1 MSRAIYFI
9 VPAGRGSK
17 LSFPECAQ
25 SLEPMK
31 FTTICLIKF
40 LKKPNKTSQGWDF
53 GCKRTINIIS
63 RILVFFMTDK
73 KYILSLDLGTTGN
86 RAILFDRQGD
96 VVGQDYKE
104 LTQYYPQPGWL
115 EHDAIEIWQDVK
127 EGIQQVISKNQ
138 AKVQEIAAVGL
149 TVQRETCLLWDK
161 TTGIPLHR
169 AIVWQDRRTADR
181 CDRLKAEGKAELVQ
195 QKTGLVLDAYFSA
208 TKLSWLIDWVKQNKP
223 DTNWDNVIAG
233 TVDSWALWNLTNRQV
248 HATDISNAS
257 RTMLMNLDTGNW
269 DDSLLEL
276 FGIPRQIM
284 PEIRPSMGI
293 FGKTSPDILGEEIPV
308 AAIFGDQQASL
319 FAHGCDR
326 PGLLKCTY
334 GTGCFLVAQTGTQVT
349 RSNNQLLS
357 TVAWST
363 PSQTNY
369 ALEGAIFTTGAAIQW
384 LRDGVKLIS
393 SAAETDALCR
403 QVDSTNGV
411 YFVPALS
418 GLGAPHWDMKARGA
432 FLGLTGGV
440 QREHMVRAVL
450 EAIAYQVKEV
460 VEAVNKDSVEP
471 VSLLK
476 IDGGAAQNNF
486 LMQFQADALGVPLE
500 RPVVLDATAQ
510 GAAFGAGLAVGFWD
524 DYNKL
529 ISDRKVDKVFEPGS
543 GQSQAQDNFA
553 MWSKAVTR
561 AKNWID

>member
-1 MSRAIYFI
+1 
-9 VPAGRGSK
+9 
-17 LSFPECAQ
+17 
-25 SLEPMK
+25 
-31 FTTICLIKF
+31 
-40 LKKPNKTSQGWDF
+40 
-53 GCKRTINIIS
+53 
-63 RILVFFMTDK
+63 MTDE

-86 RAILFDRQGD
+86 RAILFDRQGNI
-96 VVGQDYKE
+96 VGQAYKE
-104 LTQYYPQPGWL
+104 LTQHYPQPGWL
-115 EHDAIEIWQDVK
+115 EHDATEIWQDVK
-127 EGIQQVISKNQ
+127 EAISKVMTDNQ
-138 AKVQEIAAVGL
+138 ADAAEVAAIGL

-161 TTGIPLHR
+161 TTGEPLHK

-181 CDRLKAEGKAELVQ
+181 CDRLRAEGKAEVVE

-208 TKLSWLIDWVKQNKP
+208 TKLSWLIDWVKESKP
-223 DTNWDNVIAG
+223 DTNWDNVMAG
-233 TVDSWALWNLTNRQV
+233 TIDTWALWNLTGGQI
-248 HATDISNAS
+248 HATDVSNAS
-257 RTMLMNLDTGNW
+257 RTMLMNLDTKNW

-276 FGIPRQIM
+276 FAIPRQIM
-284 PEIRPSMGI
+284 PEIKPSMGI
-293 FGKTSPDILGEEIPV
+293 FGNSSSDILGREIPI

-349 RSNNQLLS
+349 RSQNRLLS

-363 PSQTNY
+363 KEQTNY

-384 LRDGVKLIS
+384 LRDGIKLIDN
-393 SAAETDALCR
+393 AAETESLCQ

-432 FLGLTGGV
+432 FLGITGGV
-440 QREHMVRAVL
+440 KREHMVRSVL

-460 VEAVNKDSVEP
+460 VDAVNKDSDKP

-486 LMQFQADALGVPLE
+486 LMQFQADALGVALE

-510 GAAFGAGLAVGFWD
+510 GAAFGAGLTVGFWS
-524 DYNKL
+524 DYDKL
-529 ISDRKVDKVFEPGS
+529 IGDRKVDKVFEPGA

-553 MWSKAVTR
+553 MWSKALTR
-561 AKNWID
+561 AKNWIE

>member
-1 MSRAIYFI
+1 
-9 VPAGRGSK
+9 
-17 LSFPECAQ
+17 
-25 SLEPMK
+25 
-31 FTTICLIKF
+31 
-40 LKKPNKTSQGWDF
+40 
-53 GCKRTINIIS
+53 
-63 RILVFFMTDK
+63 MTDK

-86 RAILFDRQGD
+86 RAILFDRQGN
-96 VVGQDYKE
+96 VVGQAYKE
-104 LTQYYPQPGWL
+104 LTQNYPQPGWL
-115 EHDAIEIWQDVK
+115 EHDATEIWQDVQEAIK
-127 EGIQQVISKNQ
+127 QVISNNK
-138 AKVQEIAAVGL
+138 AKATEIAAIGL

-161 TTGIPLHR
+161 TTGIPLHK
-169 AIVWQDRRTADR
+169 AIVWQDRRTADK
-181 CDRLKAEGKAELVQ
+181 CDRLKAEGKADVVQ

-208 TKLSWLIDWVKQNKP
+208 TKLSWLIDWVKENKP

-233 TVDSWALWNLTNRQV
+233 TVDTWALWNFTGRQV

-284 PEIRPSMGI
+284 PEIKPSMGI
-293 FGKTSPDILGEEIPV
+293 FGNSSQDILDEKIPIS
-308 AAIFGDQQASL
+308 AIFGDQQASL

-334 GTGCFLVAQTGTQVT
+334 GTGCFLVAQTGTKVT

-363 PSQTNY
+363 PNQTNY

-384 LRDGVKLIS
+384 LRDGLKLIDN
-393 SAAETDALCR
+393 AAETESLCQ
-403 QVDSTNGV
+403 QVDNTDGV

-432 FLGLTGGV
+432 FLGITGGV
-440 QREHMVRAVL
+440 QKEHMVRSVL

-460 VEAVNKDSVEP
+460 VEAVNKDSANP

-486 LMQFQADALGVPLE
+486 LMQFQADE
-500 RPVVLDATAQ
+500 
-510 GAAFGAGLAVGFWD
+510 
-524 DYNKL
+524 
-529 ISDRKVDKVFEPGS
+529 
-543 GQSQAQDNFA
+543 
-553 MWSKAVTR
+553 
-561 AKNWID
+561 